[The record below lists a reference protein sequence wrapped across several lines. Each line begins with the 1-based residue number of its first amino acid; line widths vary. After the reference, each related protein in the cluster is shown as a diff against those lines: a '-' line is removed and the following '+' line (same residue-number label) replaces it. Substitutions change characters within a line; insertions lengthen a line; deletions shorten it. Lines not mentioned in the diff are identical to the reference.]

1 MSSSAEQQSHG
12 GSSGSGSTP
21 AAGPNAAA
29 AANIRVYVRVRPLNA
44 RELSTGASAAAPC
57 LSVVPAAS
65 SAAGSAT
72 TSSSSASTTKLVQL
86 HAKPDAR
93 LFAFDEVAD
102 ERASQ
107 ADVFE
112 RVGRPITEAC
122 LAGYNGTIFGQTNA
136 QLRRCDTMHLA
147 AHLPWSVDLVPV
159 TMASK
164 LLTLGLVVVCAVRV
178 CVFVW

>member
-1 MSSSAEQQSHG
+1 MSSSAEQQPHG
-12 GSSGSGSTP
+12 GSSSGSNP

-29 AANIRVYVRVRPLNA
+29 AANIRVYVRVRPLDA
-44 RELSTGASAAAPC
+44 RELATGASAAAPC

-65 SAAGSAT
+65 TAAGSAT
-72 TSSSSASTTKLVQL
+72 ASSSSSSTSTSKLVQL

-136 QLRRCDTMHLA
+136 QLRRCSSCTWRLICRGRSI
-147 AHLPWSVDLVPV
+147 WSL
-159 TMASK
+159 
-164 LLTLGLVVVCAVRV
+164 
-178 CVFVW
+178 